1 MATLAPP
8 QAIPEKFQLPTP
20 PEVATSTPI
29 LNYAPT
35 RSPID
40 IFKMA
45 VAILV
50 SEAFEEKLEKIY
62 PAVEMGK
69 KGCDFS
75 VAIVRFKKGKP
86 ADLEVWAKKVIDNFK
101 PSACLSAVSTPDN
114 KFLLFQMNKDSFN
127 YHLLRH
133 ITLTSEAALANPTDP
148 TLSYGTTTEG
158 QGKHMLIDFS
168 SPNIAKPF
176 HAGHLRSTIIGTVI
190 SNLYEANGWR
200 VTRLN
205 YLGDWGT
212 QYGLLSV
219 GFDKFGDEQE
229 LIKDP
234 IHHLFQVYVKI
245 NNAKAEQKER
255 LDAGETI
262 SEEDQI
268 HFQAK
273 KVFKDM
279 EDGEPTAIAQWAR
292 FRDLSIEK
300 LKGTYEKLNV
310 HFDVYWGESQVSTE
324 SMDRATRIVQEKN
337 LTCEDRGALL
347 VDLTKYKM
355 DKAIIRKADGTT
367 IYLTRDLGGLHD
379 KWEKY
384 HFDKHIYVVQAAQ
397 SLHFNQLF
405 KTAELMG
412 EPYADKLQHIS
423 FGLVKG
429 MSTRKGTVVFLEDI
443 MEEATETM
451 HEQMKSNEAKY
462 AQVEDPLG
470 TSAIIGTTAVKIQDM
485 AGKRINDYDFDIKR
499 CTSFEGD
506 FGPFI
511 QYSHVRLCSVQRK
524 NPNVPVP
531 VSVNEIDISLLNE
544 PKINDIMYHLATY
557 PQTVKNA
564 YNSSEPSQLVT
575 WCFRLSHLV
584 GGAWETVKVAG
595 ADEETAKARLF
606 LYIQT
611 RVVLANAMR
620 LLSLTPI
627 ERM

>member
-1 MATLAPP
+1 MADLSPESS
-8 QAIPEKFQLPTP
+8 IPEKFKLYELPFNKKI
-20 PEVATSTPI
+20 EGCD
-29 LNYAPT
+29 LN

-40 IFKMA
+40 KFKLA
-45 VAILV
+45 VADLC
-50 SEAFEEKLEKIY
+50 SKAFEEPIEKIY
-62 PAVEMGK
+62 PATELGK
-69 KGCDFS
+69 KNVDIS
-75 VAIVRFKKGKP
+75 IAIVRFKKGKP
-86 ADLEVWAKKVIDNFK
+86 TDLKVWADKVIDNFK
-101 PSACLSAVSTPDN
+101 PSAYLSSVSTTDN
-114 KFLLFQMNKDSFN
+114 KFLFFQFNKDSFN

-133 ITLTSEAALANPTDP
+133 ISLTHEASLANPTDP
-148 TLSYGTTTEG
+148 TAPYGTTLEG
-158 QGKHMLIDFS
+158 NGKHMLIDFS

-190 SNLYEANGWR
+190 SNLYEANGWK

-212 QYGLLSV
+212 QYGLLSI
-219 GFDKFGDEQE
+219 GFDRYGDEEE
-229 LIKDP
+229 LLKDP

-262 SEEDQI
+262 PEEDQI

-279 EDGEPTAIAQWAR
+279 EDGEPKAIAQWAR

-310 HFDVYWGESQVSTE
+310 KFDVYWGESQVSTE

-355 DKAIIRKADGTT
+355 DRAIIRKADGTT

-379 KWEKY
+379 KYEKY
-384 HFDKHIYVVQAAQ
+384 KFDKHIYVVQAAQ

-423 FGLVKG
+423 FGLVRG
-429 MSTRKGTVVFLEDI
+429 MSTRKGTVVFLEDMI
-443 MEEATETM
+443 EEATETM

-462 AQVEDPLG
+462 AQVENPLE
-470 TSAIIGTTAVKIQDM
+470 TSAVIGTTAVKIQDM

-524 NPNVPVP
+524 NPNVPIP
-531 VSVNEIDISLLNE
+531 NSINEINISLLNE
-544 PKINDIMYHLATY
+544 TKINDILYQLALY
-557 PQTVKNA
+557 PTIVKNA
-564 YNSSEPSQLVT
+564 YQYSEPSQLVT
-575 WCFRLSHLV
+575 WCFKLSHLV
-584 GGAWETVKVAG
+584 GTAWETVKVTG
-595 ADEETAKARLF
+595 QEEEIAKARLYF
-606 LYIQT
+606 YIQT
-611 RVVLANAMR
+611 RIVLANAMK